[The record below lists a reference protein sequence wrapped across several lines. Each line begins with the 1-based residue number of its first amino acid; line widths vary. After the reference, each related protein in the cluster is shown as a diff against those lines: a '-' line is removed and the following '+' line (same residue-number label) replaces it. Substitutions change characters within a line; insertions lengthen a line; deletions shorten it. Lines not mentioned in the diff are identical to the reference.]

1 MRFQLLAKTM
11 KWGSIVGLLLAA
23 TSWNSGANYR
33 LLLNLVVLVGAIM
46 VVRQAILVRQYYWA
60 SGFVVVALLLNPMV
74 PVFTPAGNLM
84 LLLFLIAVS
93 PLILTFAALV
103 DATFRL
109 HPQAIPEPHSP
120 RDPVISTVEWATV

>member
-1 MRFQLLAKTM
+1 M
-11 KWGSIVGLLLAA
+11 GLLLAA

-60 SGFVVVALLLNPMV
+60 SGFVAVALLLNPMV

-84 LLLFLIAVS
+84 LLLCLIAVS

-103 DATFRL
+103 DATLRL
-109 HPQAIPEPHSP
+109 HPQAIPEPDLP
-120 RDPVISTVEWATV
+120 RDPLISTVEWATV